1 DRNLLQMILTETQ
14 RVRAG
19 TGGQAS
25 TVRERDGAGSYMAAY
40 EMPQPDVIVKR
51 KLKYVDTDG
60 VAGAPGA
67 VRVAIDQ
74 SELRFT
80 LDARSRV
87 IALNGT
93 ERVRMGVAAAQPAA
107 SPRGQLAT
115 TIHIQLS
122 NFRTGQA

>member
-1 DRNLLQMILTETQ
+1 
-14 RVRAG
+14 
-19 TGGQAS
+19 
-25 TVRERDGAGSYMAAY
+25 
-40 EMPQPDVIVKR
+40 PQPDVIVKR

-107 SPRGQLAT
+107 SPRGQHAT

-122 NFRTGQA
+122 NFRTGQAPESIGSLTRAGAGVENSGIVTHQPNPEQAEA